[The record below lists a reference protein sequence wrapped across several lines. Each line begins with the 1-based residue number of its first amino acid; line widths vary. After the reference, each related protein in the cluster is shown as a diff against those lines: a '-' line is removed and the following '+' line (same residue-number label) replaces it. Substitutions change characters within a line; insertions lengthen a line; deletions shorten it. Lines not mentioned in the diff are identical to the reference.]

1 MEDVHGGDVLKS
13 GGLIPAASICVG
25 RLCRHAKLGD
35 LALGA
40 VAPGFMKQAAAET
53 FPPVGGMR
61 GEKTDASGV
70 ASRLQCQ
77 QADGGDGISG
87 DEHPLVV
94 IAAQGGKQPLFV
106 EAFEFTV
113 AEAGVQAESAVL
125 AACKGELFQ
134 RVAGCLAQGNIG
146 VRVWLGRGGNWLGKF
161 DFLAD
166 GQEAPFFQRFAQGVV
181 GHWQEEIQQANAG
194 ASRVLNRGMNA
205 LKMRV

>member
-40 VAPGFMKQAAAET
+40 VAPGFMKQAAAT

-94 IAAQGGKQPLFV
+94 IAAQGGKQPLFRGV
-106 EAFEFTV
+106 RIH
-113 AEAGVQAESAVL
+113 GCGSRVQAESAVL

-146 VRVWLGRGGNWLGKF
+146 GPVFGWGG
-161 DFLAD
+161 
-166 GQEAPFFQRFAQGVV
+166 
-181 GHWQEEIQQANAG
+181 G
-194 ASRVLNRGMNA
+194 ATGW
-205 LKMRV
+205 